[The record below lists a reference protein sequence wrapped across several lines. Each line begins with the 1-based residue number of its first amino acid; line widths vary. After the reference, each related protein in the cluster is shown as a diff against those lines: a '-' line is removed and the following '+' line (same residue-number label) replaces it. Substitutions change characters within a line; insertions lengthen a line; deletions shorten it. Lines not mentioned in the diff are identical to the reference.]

1 MCGRFTITVTLD
13 ELKHYLQKSFDID
26 LSDTFFDLPRYN
38 VAPGQDVIAL
48 IHDGQKFR
56 VGLLKWGFHQ
66 FQQKPM
72 INARSETAFRLP
84 SFKESFMSKRCL
96 VLADGFYEWM
106 SKESK
111 KQPMR
116 IIKKDRGLFPIA
128 GLYQSIQIESGK
140 KEHQVILLTT
150 QANERLESI
159 HSRMPV
165 IIDEQNAID
174 WLYPKQE
181 NVQKLIHLMKPYHSD
196 LIDVYPASQKVN
208 DATYDQ
214 PDCIRKQ

>member
-1 MCGRFTITVTLD
+1 
-13 ELKHYLQKSFDID
+13 
-26 LSDTFFDLPRYN
+26 
-38 VAPGQDVIAL
+38 
-48 IHDGQKFR
+48 
-56 VGLLKWGFHQ
+56 
-66 FQQKPM
+66 
-72 INARSETAFRLP
+72 
-84 SFKESFMSKRCL
+84 MSKRCL

-196 LIDVYPASQKVN
+196 LIDVYPVSQKVN